1 MNNPIIDEIREAR
14 AALAAEHGYDLV
26 RINEW
31 ARQQTL
37 ARQIQNKR
45 EANNTGCSQVSDR
58 DLGQHQPLNKP
69 GES

>member
-31 ARQQTL
+31 ARQQTI

-45 EANNTGCSQVSDR
+45 
-58 DLGQHQPLNKP
+58 
-69 GES
+69 GESDKASPRKPSDVGLPTSVPVR